1 VDSRAARSARLLPAA
16 PPPSPQADWPLCV
29 ATSRGIKKVPH
40 AVPFPTAHR
49 PTAQPA
55 GSAATVPF
63 HYNPPPL
70 LDRDPTTMAKN
81 APKVPFATST
91 REQVARASSSSAA
104 TPRAGPGAYD
114 VMRGMKSLSTSH
126 KGASDGSFFRA
137 HRDAGNSVA
146 RIQTAAG
153 PGEYAGTERNVDYV
167 KPRAGSVPFTRAGA
181 VPTARERET
190 AKSGLPGPALVSF
203 ASLDKHAPRACFPT
217 GPGHVM
223 APADPVTAAVPIRD
237 TQRPVKHKPHA
248 AFGHAPR
255 W

>member
-1 VDSRAARSARLLPAA
+1 M
-16 PPPSPQADWPLCV
+16 
-29 ATSRGIKKVPH
+29 
-40 AVPFPTAHR
+40 PFPTAHR
-49 PTAQPA
+49 PTAQPS

-81 APKVPFATST
+81 APKIPFATST
-91 REQVARASSSSAA
+91 REQCAKAASTASA

-114 VMRGMKSLSTSH
+114 VVRGMRFLSTSH

-137 HRDAGNSVA
+137 HRDAGNNVV
-146 RIQTAAG
+146 RVQTAAG
-153 PGEYAGTERNVDYV
+153 PGEYQTERSLDAV
-167 KPRAGSVPFTRAGA
+167 KTRAARVPFTTAPREGKAANAGF
-181 VPTARERET
+181 
-190 AKSGLPGPALVSF
+190 PGPSVVTHI
-203 ASLDKHAPRACFPT
+203 DKHAPRACFPT

-237 TQRPVKHKPHA
+237 TQRPTKHKPHF
-248 AFGHAPR
+248 AFGNSPR